1 MSLYNG
7 ILLILELMKRNILLL
22 QTAVLVCLK
31 RAMLRKE
38 ASLLSFY
45 TAYCKILFI
54 WYSGKN
60 KIRVIEKRI
69 VAMLYTEYM
78 GGF

>member
-38 ASLLSFY
+38 ASLLSLY

>member
-22 QTAVLVCLK
+22 QTAVLVRLK

-38 ASLLSFY
+38 ASLLSLY